1 MFVHSCWFPVGP
13 AAFREPFTDA
23 DSQRDAPTGRAM
35 FPNANFHHYYLCCCR
50 TCWYYWSCS
59 VSRLTHTH
67 THTVLLCTTAV
78 ENYQFDVKA
87 KEVSS
92 VMNVLVW
99 HLSCLRCY
107 ASSTNTRLWGCRWKF
122 ARASLHTS
130 PLVSRKAS
138 LLYAWK
144 LLRITQHANVC

>member
-1 MFVHSCWFPVGP
+1 MFLHSCWFPVGP

-67 THTVLLCTTAV
+67 THSPAMHNGSGKLPIWR
-78 ENYQFDVKA
+78 KS
-87 KEVSS
+87 KRS
-92 VMNVLVW
+92 VFGDECACVTSQL
-99 HLSCLRCY
+99 
-107 ASSTNTRLWGCRWKF
+107 F
-122 ARASLHTS
+122 A
-130 PLVSRKAS
+130 
-138 LLYAWK
+138 
-144 LLRITQHANVC
+144 LLRLINKYSSLGLQMEICSGFTTHIPSRFSQSFFTICMKAFENNTAC